1 MHEVDQSLL
10 AFNLG
15 TRMQVLEAVASRRS
29 IRAFL
34 PAPVPGDV
42 IRRVI
47 EAAARSPSGGNLQ
60 PWHIDVLAGEPLAEL
75 KATMRRR
82 LGAATAANAEA
93 PEAEVPAYDV
103 YPKSLPSPWRDRRF
117 GIGEAMYARL
127 GIPRDDKAARLRW
140 FANNFAFFGA
150 PMALFCSVDRVMG
163 PPQWS
168 DLGMYL
174 QTVMLLLREEGLDS
188 CAQEAW
194 SLYPQTVGRALALPA
209 ERMLFTGMAIGWRD
223 PAHPVNELIADR
235 APLEEWARFIG
246 T

>member
-1 MHEVDQSLL
+1 
-10 AFNLG
+10 
-15 TRMQVLEAVASRRS
+15 MQVHEAVASRRS

-34 PAPVPGDV
+34 PTPVPGDV

-60 PWHIDVLAGEPLAEL
+60 PWHIDILAGEPLTAL
-75 KATMRRR
+75 KAMMQRK
-82 LGAATAANAEA
+82 LKADATHEADETDAES
-93 PEAEVPAYDV
+93 PAYDV

-117 GIGEAMYARL
+117 GVGEAMYARL
-127 GIPRDDKAARLRW
+127 GIPRDDKPARLRW
-140 FANNFAFFGA
+140 FVNNFAFFGA
-150 PMALFCSVDRVMG
+150 PMALFCSVDRMMG

-194 SLYPQTVGRALALPA
+194 SLYPKTVGRALNLPA

-223 PAHPVNELIADR
+223 PVHPVNELVADR
-235 APLEEWARFIG
+235 APLDEWARFIG
-246 T
+246 V

>member
-1 MHEVDQSLL
+1 MHEVNQSLL

-127 GIPRDDKAARLRW
+127 GIPREGFAFSNNPRIWFGPPSFTAAR
-140 FANNFAFFGA
+140 F
-150 PMALFCSVDRVMG
+150 
-163 PPQWS
+163 
-168 DLGMYL
+168 
-174 QTVMLLLREEGLDS
+174 T
-188 CAQEAW
+188 
-194 SLYPQTVGRALALPA
+194 LPA
-209 ERMLFTGMAIGWRD
+209 SGTAMNVRMNYMF
-223 PAHPVNELIADR
+223 
-235 APLEEWARFIG
+235 
-246 T
+246 